1 MYGISTYDIQTI
13 DTKLELQRKYIQSRF
28 FDFGEETKSAIEFT
42 YSANLN
48 PKKYFA
54 EMNNRINSIFEY
66 AKQLNLKPVFV
77 TLTAPSK
84 YHKFN
89 VNGDLKI
96 NPNETA
102 KELTQIFNKFTNL
115 RIFQKMKKELGH
127 GLIYFRVYEPH
138 KSGVPH
144 LHAMLFLPTDY
155 ILDIKKKFFSY
166 FTDKVK
172 WGNNRKSIDFKY
184 T

>member
-13 DTKLELQRKYIQSRF
+13 DTKLELQRKYICSRF
-28 FDFGEETKSAIEFT
+28 FDFGDETKSAIEFT

-66 AKQLNLKPVFV
+66 SKQLNLKPVFV

-84 YHKFN
+84 YHKRN

-96 NPNETA
+96 NPNETIRSW
-102 KELTQIFNKFTNL
+102 T
-115 RIFQKMKKELGH
+115 
-127 GLIYFRVYEPH
+127 Y
-138 KSGVPH
+138 
-144 LHAMLFLPTDY
+144 LF
-155 ILDIKKKFFSY
+155 
-166 FTDKVK
+166 
-172 WGNNRKSIDFKY
+172 
-184 T
+184 